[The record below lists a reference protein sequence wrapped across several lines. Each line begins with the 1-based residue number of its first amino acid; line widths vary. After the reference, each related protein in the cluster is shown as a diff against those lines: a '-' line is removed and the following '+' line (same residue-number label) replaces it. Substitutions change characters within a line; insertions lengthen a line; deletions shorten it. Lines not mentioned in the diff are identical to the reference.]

1 MRTTRPGHCRTRLQ
15 VEYVA
20 RPRAVHSQLMEI
32 DVSVVRV
39 FTDDAGQQGNAL
51 GIVDAAAVAE
61 PQRQELAAQLAFSE
75 TVFVDSD
82 GSQIASATI
91 FTPAVELPF
100 AGHPTVGLSWWLR
113 GQGTPVHTLSVPAG
127 NVRVRY
133 DGDMTWVRSRA
144 AWAPEFELHH
154 VPSVD
159 EVEATDPT
167 AFTEG
172 HHYVWAWIDEEAGQ
186 IRSRMFA
193 PSMGVA
199 EDEATG
205 AAAVRITDAPGRGLT
220 ITQGRG
226 SQLVTTLSDGW
237 IELGGRT
244 VAEKTFTV

>member
-1 MRTTRPGHCRTRLQ
+1 MG
-15 VEYVA
+15 
-20 RPRAVHSQLMEI
+20 I

-39 FTDDAGQQGNAL
+39 FTDDAGQHGNPL
-51 GIVDAAAVAE
+51 GVVDAAEVAE
-61 PQRQELAAQLAFSE
+61 PQRQELAAQLGYSE
-75 TVFVDSD
+75 TIFVDSD
-82 GSQIASATI
+82 GSQHASATI
-91 FTPAVELPF
+91 YTPAVELPF

-113 GQGTPVHTLSVPAG
+113 THGTPVHTLSVPAG
-127 NVRVRY
+127 EVRVRY

-154 VPSVD
+154 VASVD

-167 AFTEG
+167 EFTEG
-172 HHYVWAWIDEEAGQ
+172 HHYVWAWIDEGSNQ

-205 AAAVRITDAPGRGLT
+205 AAAVRITDALGRGLT
-220 ITQGRG
+220 IAQGRG
-226 SQLVTTLSDGW
+226 SQLVTTLSGEW

-244 VAEKTFTV
+244 IAERTFTV